1 MSEAAHSYWS
11 ASNFEADRLCPGRK
25 VLCEGLPDN
34 TNEHA
39 ASGTASHQLLT
50 WALQDKCDA
59 ARWLGTTI
67 SLNAQGRVLGEGSE
81 EPVVYAYKV
90 DRERAERVQVAIDYV
105 HQVMALDPAA
115 VLLVDRKVNYAR
127 WLGVDY
133 ERAWGTLDIA
143 IVLPTLRTLYAP
155 DFKDGRGYVPVGND
169 EDGPNDQVALY
180 GLGQLDDPTVDYDI
194 DEVVLG
200 IIQPRIS
207 EEVSEYR
214 IGIAALTA
222 WAENVARPTVRT
234 IQVATSTYRPD
245 GDAVVRLEWEETFL
259 KPNDKSCAFCR
270 TKATCPA
277 LRDQVAGQV
286 FEVLPSSPDDFET
299 VTASDALVILD
310 QHKGDD
316 GATWIG
322 AALSKVDMIEDWCKA
337 VRAEAERR
345 MLAGQDVPGYK
356 LVQGKQGDR
365 AWSNAEEAEKM
376 LKAMRLKDADMY
388 DFKLISPTSAEKLAP
403 KYDKDGKVK
412 PTKAGTPEPL
422 IGPRQWP
429 KLQALITRKPGKP
442 HVAPIS
448 DGRAPLKL
456 APAAEDFEV
465 IDTELKVFGGALGG
479 GMSDLGQQF
488 SQQTKPDAQ
497 AVTTFDP
504 NDFA

>member
-1 MSEAAHSYWS
+1 MSEPTPIAAAAHSYWS

-25 VLCEGLPDN
+25 ALCEGLPDN

-67 SLNAQGRVLGEGSE
+67 SLNAQGRVLAEGSE

-133 ERAWGTLDIA
+133 EKAWGTLDIA

-214 IGIAALTA
+214 MSTAALTA
-222 WAENVARPTVRT
+222 WAEDVARPTVRT
-234 IQVATSTYRPD
+234 IQVAASTYRPD

-270 TKATCPA
+270 ANATCPA
-277 LRDQVAGQV
+277 LRNDIGSDMHGQGMAT
-286 FEVLPSSPDDFET
+286 PDDFAVSEVVP
-299 VTASDALVILD
+299 VTQDVSGEWLAAVHAKADRALD
-310 QHKGDD
+310 FF
-316 GATWIG
+316 
-322 AALSKVDMIEDWCKA
+322 KA
-337 VRAEAERR
+337 VAGEIERR
-345 MLAGQDVPGYK
+345 LIADPGSVPGYK

-388 DFKLISPTSAEKLAP
+388 DFKLISPPSAEKLAP
-403 KYDKDGKVK
+403 KYDKDGKAK

-448 DGRAPLKL
+448 DSREPLKL
-456 APAAEDFEV
+456 APAVEDFEV
-465 IDTELKVFGGALGG
+465 VTPQE
-479 GMSDLGQQF
+479 
-488 SQQTKPDAQ
+488 TKPDAQ